1 MKRLAKRRR
10 TALLLASALLTQ
22 ACAAT
27 GRHHPVPENL
37 VDSAHIA
44 GAPLARMW
52 GDEVPVD
59 LEARVALLASQ
70 TKQNADP
77 EQERRTFSVLAISGG
92 GPDGAFGAGLLKGWT
107 ESGARPD
114 FGIVTGVSI
123 GALIAPFAFLG
134 PDYDDELEEI
144 FVSSSTKDI
153 IRMRGP
159 LRGLLSDA
167 ISDTAPLE
175 EKIAEIVDAQM
186 IHDIA
191 AEYAKGRRLLIGTT
205 NLDARRPVIW
215 NIGAIAAV
223 GDEDSERLIQQIML
237 ASAAIPGFFPPVY
250 IWVKADGETY
260 QEMHVDGGTT
270 AQVFLYPGGLNLG
283 AAATRMGVE
292 GDRRMYV
299 IRNSM
304 LEPRWAHVHSRLLPI
319 AKASISTLIN
329 SQGIGDLYRMYL
341 QATRHRIDFNLAC
354 IPTDFPVESE
364 EEFDPKYMRA
374 LFQLGYETAREG
386 YPWMK
391 SPPGA
396 DR

>member
-1 MKRLAKRRR
+1 MYVKCPSDPRLK
-10 TALLLASALLTQ
+10 
-22 ACAAT
+22 
-27 GRHHPVPENL
+27 H
-37 VDSAHIA
+37 
-44 GAPLARMW
+44 
-52 GDEVPVD
+52 
-59 LEARVALLASQ
+59 ASQ

-77 EQERRTFSVLAISGG
+77 EQQRRTFSLLAISGG

-114 FGIVTGVSI
+114 FGIITGVSI

-250 IWVKADGETY
+250 ISVKADGETY
-260 QEMHVDGGTT
+260 QEMHVDGGAT
-270 AQVFLYPGGLNLG
+270 AQVFLYPAGLNLG